1 MWEIKR
7 DGKLEIDILRV
18 LEIERRRVLEIERR
32 RVLEIERLRV
42 LEIERRRVLE
52 IKRWSVEESICQNL
66 DPNIF
71 TYILQL
77 SVEMN
82 NQVLNR
88 IFSLQIYSQNRSK
101 SKNKEIKK

>member
-1 MWEIKR
+1 MLEIERLRVWEIKR
-7 DGKLEIDILRV
+7 DCKLEIDIL
-18 LEIERRRVLEIERR
+18 

-88 IFSLQIYSQNRSK
+88 IIYLQNSQNRSK

>member
-32 RVLEIERLRV
+32 RVLEI
-42 LEIERRRVLE
+42 
-52 IKRWSVEESICQNL
+52 KRWNVEESICQNL

-77 SVEMN
+77 SVETN

-88 IFSLQIYSQNRSK
+88 IISLQNSQNRSK

>member
-1 MWEIKR
+1 MLEIERLRVWEIKR
-7 DGKLEIDILRV
+7 DCKLEIDIL
-18 LEIERRRVLEIERR
+18 

-82 NQVLNR
+82 NHVLNR
-88 IFSLQIYSQNRSK
+88 IIYLQNSQNRSK
-101 SKNKEIKK
+101 IKNKEIKK

>member
-1 MWEIKR
+1 MRVWEIKR

-18 LEIERRRVLEIERR
+18 LEIERR
-32 RVLEIERLRV
+32 RV

-88 IFSLQIYSQNRSK
+88 IISLQIYSQNRSK

>member
-1 MWEIKR
+1 MLEIERLRVWEIKR
-7 DGKLEIDILRV
+7 DCKLEIDIL
-18 LEIERRRVLEIERR
+18 

-88 IFSLQIYSQNRSK
+88 IIYLQNSQNRSK
-101 SKNKEIKK
+101 SKNKELKK